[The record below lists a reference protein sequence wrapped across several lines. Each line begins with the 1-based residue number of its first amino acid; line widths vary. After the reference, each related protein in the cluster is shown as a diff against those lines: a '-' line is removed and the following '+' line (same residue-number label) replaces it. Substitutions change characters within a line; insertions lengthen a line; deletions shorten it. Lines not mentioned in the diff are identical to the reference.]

1 MSDTNSCAS
10 NGSREEFPVMLT
22 NSPST
27 VLLQYGNP
35 PKMLLIFSA
44 APSIDGTDAS
54 DAVYGK

>member
-10 NGSREEFPVMLT
+10 NGSREEFPGMLT

-44 APSIDGTDAS
+44 APSTGGMDAS
-54 DAVYGK
+54 GMV